1 LKSLRDEIAAL
12 VRTRAEGEVDAT
24 PLAVDVLTMS
34 GVRADHQVPEH
45 EPEDDHVTD
54 GEGLWPIKPTRIGE
68 RYLVGGRL
76 GEGGMGV
83 VDVARDRNLG
93 RDVALKSISAGKM
106 DARRLARFVAE
117 ARITAQLEHPGIVP
131 VHDLFVTDDGDVHY
145 SMKKVSGQS
154 LRDVLEKLKGRDQ
167 ASIAR
172 YNLVHLLNVFLTACR
187 AVAYAHKR
195 RVIHRDLKPANIMI
209 GGYGEVMV
217 MDWGVARL
225 LDDEAGDEA
234 LLDVELLESTSIVQ
248 TADGVMVGAPAY
260 MAPEQLEVGPSHIG
274 PAADVYAL
282 GVILYE
288 ILTLSRPYQAENVA
302 RLLYLAAKGRFP
314 SPSLRSPTRDIPPEV
329 EAACLRALALRP
341 EDRHRDAGDLTAAL
355 EAYLEGVGPR
365 READRLVAQ
374 GRELHFVFQQ
384 RAKRVD
390 EERVRVASLK
400 KELNPWDPI
409 DMKRLAWD
417 AEAELSDAVAEMD
430 TVFGDCEAAFESA
443 LSHVASYRPALD
455 GLAELYWIRFL
466 QAESD
471 RDERELR
478 RWRQLILRYAGD
490 RFAPRLEGQ
499 GTLSIEVDR
508 APAEAVLHR
517 LEEIDGRLVPGRPK
531 PLGRLPVRRL
541 PVAMGSYILEL
552 GGPGL
557 APCRRPFVVDR
568 SANVRLTPHIAAAP
582 NLRSGFVHIPG
593 GSVDLGGDPAAISG
607 MPLRY
612 VEVADFALARYPVS
626 VGQYTAFLR
635 DLADR
640 DPDEAFEHLPRT
652 RGGLGIR
659 QEPLFELDAGGDL
672 TLPFRDRDGH
682 EWRAEQPVVSITIHD
697 ARAYAAWASSRSDGP
712 AMRLPTEREWE
723 KAARGVD
730 RRTFP
735 WGDRFDAGFCVMAE
749 SSPTPPSR
757 CIIGEQ
763 PMDTSPYGIRDLG
776 GGVRDWVEWDDDG
789 DRLDGRAV
797 LRGGSYGTV
806 EIYCRC
812 ASRSVVESYYVGS
825 HVGFRLAHD
834 LPSDR
839 RQ

>member
-1 LKSLRDEIAAL
+1 MKA
-12 VRTRAEGEVDAT
+12 RTGGGADAQ
-24 PLAVDVLTMS
+24 PLAVDVLTTT
-34 GVRADHQVPEH
+34 GIRADHQVPEH
-45 EPEDDHVTD
+45 ITLDAPTNPE
-54 GEGLWPIKPTRIGE
+54 GAWPISPTEVGE
-68 RYLVGGRL
+68 RYVVGGRL

-93 RDVALKSISAGKM
+93 RDVALKSIPAGKM

-131 VHDLFVTDDGDVHY
+131 VYDLFVTGEGEVHY
-145 SMKKVSGQS
+145 SMKRVSGDS
-154 LRDVLEKLKGRDQ
+154 LRDVLESLRSRDG
-167 ASIAR
+167 AAIAR

-209 GGYGEVMV
+209 GDFGEVMV

-225 LDDEAGDEA
+225 LDDLGSDES
-234 LLDVELLESTSIVQ
+234 LLDGDLIESTSIVQ
-248 TADGVMVGAPAY
+248 TADGVMVGSPAY
-260 MAPEQLEVGPSHIG
+260 MAPEQLEIGPRRIG

-302 RLLYLAAKGRFP
+302 RLLYLAAKGHFP
-314 SPSLRSPTRDIPPEV
+314 SPSMRAPSRDIPPEV
-329 EAACLRALALRP
+329 ESTCLRALALRP
-341 EDRHRDAGDLTAAL
+341 EDRYSDAGELTRAL

-384 RAKRVD
+384 KARRVD
-390 EERVRVASLK
+390 EERVRVASLR

-430 TVFGDCEAAFESA
+430 TVFGDCEGAFESA

-466 QAESD
+466 QAESE
-471 RDERELR
+471 RNARELR
-478 RWRQLILRYAGD
+478 RWRQLILRYAGE
-490 RFAPRLEGQ
+490 RFAPRLEGE
-499 GTLSIEVDR
+499 GTLSVEAQADDAR
-508 APAEAVLHR
+508 AVLHR
-517 LEEIDGRLVPGRPK
+517 LEEADGRLVSGRPR
-531 PLGRLPVRRL
+531 PLGRLPAKRV
-541 PVAMGSYILEL
+541 PVGMGSYILEIE
-552 GGPGL
+552 GRHL
-557 APCRRPFVVDR
+557 APCRRPVVVER
-568 SANVRLTPHIAAAP
+568 SANVALTPWLAQA
-582 NLRSGFVHIPG
+582 SGVRGGFLHIPG

-607 MPLRY
+607 LPLRY
-612 VEVADFALARYPVS
+612 AEVGDFAIARYPVS
-626 VGQYTAFLR
+626 VAQYTAFLR
-635 DLADR
+635 DLAAR

-652 RGGLGIR
+652 RGGLGVR
-659 QEPLFELDAGGDL
+659 QEPLFELDTGGDL
-672 TLPFRDRDGH
+672 SLPFRDRDGH
-682 EWRAEQPVVSITIHD
+682 QWRGEQPVVSITIHD
-697 ARAYAAWASSRSDGP
+697 ARAYAEWASGLSDGP
-712 AMRLPTEREWE
+712 PLRLPTESEWE

-735 WGDRFDAGFCVMAE
+735 WGNRFDAGFCVMAE

-763 PMDTSPYGIRDLG
+763 PMDVSPYGVRDLA
-776 GGVRDWVEWDDDG
+776 GGVRDWVEWDPDG
-789 DRLDGRAV
+789 DRLEGRSV

-806 EIYCRC
+806 EIYCHC
-812 ASRSVVESYYVGS
+812 ASRSVVESFYVGS

-834 LPSDR
+834 LR
-839 RQ
+839 